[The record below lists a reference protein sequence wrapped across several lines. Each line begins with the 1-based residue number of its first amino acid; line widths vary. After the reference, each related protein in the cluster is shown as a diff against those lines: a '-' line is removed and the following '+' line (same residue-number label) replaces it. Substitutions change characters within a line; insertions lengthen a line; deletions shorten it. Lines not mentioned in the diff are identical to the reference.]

1 MRATF
6 NLKGPMHLL
15 GSALLR
21 GDPHDFQSQAKWS
34 DWLGVCTF
42 DFYHLAEPLEI
53 SCEMLHLSAFRIKP

>member
-1 MRATF
+1 
-6 NLKGPMHLL
+6 MHLL

-34 DWLGVCTF
+34 DWLRDCTF

-53 SCEMLHLSAFRIKP
+53 SCETVHLSAFRIKP